1 MASNTMK
8 VMLVVLMFVSVCGG
22 RVGKSIAPP
31 QPPADY
37 WALAKRGMCP
47 EGGGD
52 KMSSCGIWKDRKF
65 CEPTSIYA
73 SFMQKT
79 CPASCGLC
87 EARPTAPPKPRL
99 LEVNIRE
106 CLRAHNS
113 KRILHGAGPLSW
125 DDTLA
130 KKARTWAIHLAN
142 EDKMEHAPWSVR
154 KAGENLYYKATTTSG
169 NHATCKDALEAWYS
183 EESIY
188 PFEDPP
194 NSLSEVT
201 GGQIGHFTQVVW
213 KSTKKLGVGIASI
226 KRDFWTKTYVV
237 ARYTPPG
244 NYYGQFK
251 KQVGNNNLAL
261 K

>member
-8 VMLVVLMFVSVCGG
+8 VMLVVLMFASVYGG
-22 RVGKSIAPP
+22 RVSKSIAPP
-31 QPPADY
+31 AEPPADY
-37 WALAKRGMCP
+37 WAMAKRGM
-47 EGGGD
+47 
-52 KMSSCGIWKDRKF
+52 
-65 CEPTSIYA
+65 
-73 SFMQKT
+73 
-79 CPASCGLC
+79 
-87 EARPTAPPKPRL
+87 RPTAPPKPRL

-106 CLRAHNS
+106 CLGAHNA

-125 DDTLA
+125 NETLA
-130 KKARTWAIHLAN
+130 KKARDWAIHLAN

-154 KAGENLYYKATTTSG
+154 KAGENLYYEATSSG
-169 NHATCKDALEAWYS
+169 NHSTCKDALEAWYS
-183 EESIY
+183 EVSIY
-188 PFEDPP
+188 PFEHPP
-194 NSLSEVT
+194 NSLSDVT

-226 KRDFWTKTYVV
+226 KRGFWTKTYVV

-251 KQVGNNNLAL
+251 EQVGNSNLAL